1 MTKDQAVRFFGSA
14 AKLAKAIGLTPDAV
28 VKWVEIPDKRKR
40 QVIDAMKA
48 ERAQRKKVDEL
59 LEKLM
64 NAQGKN

>member
-48 ERAQRKKVDEL
+48 ERSQRKKVDEL

>member
-64 NAQGKN
+64 NVQGKN